1 MPTKLT
7 TRGHSRADLRG
18 TTIVPLMTPFTAS
31 GGLDE
36 VGVARLVEHVLAG
49 GCEGILVA
57 GTTGEFASMSVPMR
71 ERLFGLVMRIV
82 NGRALVFSGIGDT
95 SMEHSLALAAV
106 ALEAG
111 ADALVANLPSY
122 YPLTDSMVEDYFV
135 ALAERVAAPLF
146 IYNIPQTTRQSV
158 PLDVIERLSRHPA
171 IMGVK
176 DSEPDP
182 QRQVRLGRSFVGRE
196 DFAVF
201 CGSVGTA
208 RVAIEAGA
216 DGYVPGVGNLLPR
229 FVRDSLNA
237 LFEGDETERAT
248 AQRSLDEV
256 NAVYQRGRS
265 VTQMFA
271 ALKALLEIA
280 GLCGRH
286 VLPPLQ
292 AVGDEEA
299 RQLERALGDVTVKSW
314 MQP

>member
-1 MPTKLT
+1 VPTKLT

-18 TTIVPLMTPFTAS
+18 VTIVPLMTPFTAS

-36 VGVARLVEHVLAG
+36 GGVARLVEHVVAG
-49 GCEGILVA
+49 GCQGILVA

-71 ERLFGLVMRIV
+71 EQLLRLVVRIAS
-82 NGRALVFSGIGDT
+82 GRALVFSGIGDT

-122 YPLTDSMVEDYFV
+122 YPLTDSMVENYFV
-135 ALAERVAAPLF
+135 ALADRAKAPLF

-158 PLDVIERLSRHPA
+158 PLEVIERLSRHPV
-171 IMGVK
+171 IVGVK

-182 QRQVRLGRSFVGRE
+182 QRQIRLGRSFVGRE

-208 RVAIEAGA
+208 RVALEAGA

-229 FVRDSLNA
+229 FVHDSLHV
-237 LFEGDETERAT
+237 LLEGSDAERAS
-248 AQRSLDEV
+248 AQRRLDEV
-256 NAVYQRGRS
+256 NAVYQKGRS

-292 AVGDEEA
+292 ALGDEET
-299 RQLERALGDVTVKSW
+299 RRLQRALGEVGVSL
-314 MQP
+314 